1 MILFFQKYLLFIM
14 NQNLSVSLLP
24 GAHSIGVI
32 HCKFLQNRL
41 YNFSGTDG
49 PDPSVETRFLNL
61 MRSKCNN
68 THTSSSSSSA
78 TAYSYGSSLS
88 SSGAQQSPS
97 HDSSPSSSP
106 EDPGM
111 AMDFEGPRSPFG
123 TLYYHSLLQ
132 GRGILYVDQQLMAG
146 EETGN
151 WVRAYASHTSLFRRD
166 FALAMMKLSNLQ
178 VLTAPTGHIRLNCSK
193 VG

>member
-1 MILFFQKYLLFIM
+1 MVLFFQKYMLFIM
-14 NQNLSVSLLP
+14 NQNLSVSLPP

-41 YNFSGTDG
+41 YNFSGTDE

-68 THTSSSSSSA
+68 THTFSFSSSA
-78 TAYSYGSSLS
+78 TAFSYGSSLS

-97 HDSSPSSSP
+97 HDGSPSSSP
-106 EDPGM
+106 EEPGM
-111 AMDFEGPRSPFG
+111 AMDYEGPRSPFG